1 MESEFEHQ
9 LEHYLQGHFH
19 PDVAPQV
26 RREINLGTVSI
37 EGFLR
42 LAGVFQANHDA
53 IDGDMVRDGSIAG
66 IPQLEVTPTAQ
77 DAFRNRVA
85 DL

>member
-1 MESEFEHQ
+1 MESELEHQ
-9 LEHYLQGHFH
+9 LEHYLQGHFD

-42 LAGVFQANHDA
+42 LADVFQANHEALDETA
-53 IDGDMVRDGSIAG
+53 LDGRLAG
-66 IPQLEVTPTAQ
+66 IPQLEVTPVAQ
-77 DAFRNRVA
+77 QSFESHVRQS
-85 DL
+85 

>member
-1 MESEFEHQ
+1 MHEFEHQ

-26 RREINLGTVSI
+26 RREIRLGNVSI

-42 LAGVFQANHDA
+42 LADIFQANHEALDSDA
-53 IDGDMVRDGSIAG
+53 LAG
-66 IPQLEVTPTAQ
+66 EVDTVYEPQLFTPEHYSQRFNEV
-77 DAFRNRVA
+77 R
-85 DL
+85 